1 MALTI
6 ALGWAHAIA
15 ALKLPSTA
23 FTAEEVKSANDVQSR
38 ISGYY
43 NWHWLL
49 TAGTN
54 HTVVAGT
61 QDYTMAAADQN
72 KVQAIATANLLSG
85 TVNLAALNVN
95 SHPLLPKADTT
106 SAARERPYAMGLL
119 SVTQVRYYPVSDAAY
134 TGQWTYYARPIV
146 FAANTESYQCPDS
159 FENVILAGNLWKLF
173 QLLDDDRAG
182 IAQANPRT
190 GEMQYTGQLGDFMSQ
205 LEAQEEQERRTM
217 GRNR

>member
-1 MALTI
+1 MALTVT
-6 ALGWAHAIA
+6 LGWQHAIA

-61 QDYTMAAADQN
+61 QDYTMTAADQN

-85 TVNLAALNVN
+85 TTELAALNVN
-95 SHPLLPKADTT
+95 SHPMLSRADTT
-106 SAARERPYAMGLL
+106 AAARERPYAMGLI
-119 SVTQVRYYPVSDAAY
+119 SPTQVRYYPVPDASY
-134 TGQWTYYARPIV
+134 TGKWVYFARAIV
-146 FAANTESYQCPDS
+146 FAANTETYQCPDS

-173 QLLDDDRAG
+173 QLLDDDRATP
-182 IAQANPRT
+182 Q
-190 GEMQYTGQLGDFMSQ
+190 EQDFMLQ
-205 LEAQEEQERRTM
+205 LEKQKEQEMRTT
-217 GRNR
+217 GRTR